1 MNSLTVGDALFTKT
15 QQRVMGLLFS
25 RPDRS
30 FYTNEIMRLASVGRG
45 TVSREL
51 SRLSGAGLL
60 RVTREGNQLHYQA
73 NQHSAIYH
81 ELSGI
86 VKKTF
91 AVGDVIRDALLPL
104 QAQIAWAFIY
114 GSLANGQE
122 TAHSDIDV
130 MVVGEP
136 SFTEVVNA
144 LYPAQEIL
152 GREINPKL
160 FLVDEWIDRRREGD
174 GFIKDVLAK
183 PHIDLIGDANGF
195 G

>member
-1 MNSLTVGDALFTKT
+1 MSSMTVGDALFTKT
-15 QQRVMGLLFS
+15 QQRVLGLLFS

-51 SRLSGAGLL
+51 SRLADAGLL

-73 NQHSAIYH
+73 NQQNTIFH

-91 AVGDVIRDALLPL
+91 AVGDVIRDAMLPL
-104 QAQIAWAFIY
+104 KGRIASAFIY
-114 GSLANGQE
+114 GSLASGQE
-122 TAHSDIDV
+122 GAYSDIDV

-144 LYPAQEIL
+144 LYPAQDIL

-160 FLVDEWIDRRREGD
+160 YHVDEWIDRRNED
-174 GFIKDVLAK
+174 DAFINDVLCK
-183 PHIDLIGDANGF
+183 PRIDLIGDVDGL

>member
-1 MNSLTVGDALFTKT
+1 MSLMTAGDALFTKT
-15 QQRVMGLLFS
+15 QQRVLGLLFS

-51 SRLSGAGLL
+51 SRLADAGLL

-73 NQHSAIYH
+73 NPQSTIYH
-81 ELSGI
+81 ELSAI

-91 AVGDVIRDALLPL
+91 AVGDVIRDAMLPL
-104 QAQIAWAFIY
+104 EDRIASAFIY
-114 GSLANGQE
+114 GSLASGQE
-122 TAHSDIDV
+122 GAYSDIDV
-130 MVVGEP
+130 MIVGDP

-144 LYPAQEIL
+144 LYPAQEVL

-160 FLVDEWIDRRREGD
+160 YHVDEWVHRRNEGD
-174 GFIKDVLAK
+174 AFIKDVLAK
-183 PHIDLIGDANGF
+183 PRIDLMGDANGL